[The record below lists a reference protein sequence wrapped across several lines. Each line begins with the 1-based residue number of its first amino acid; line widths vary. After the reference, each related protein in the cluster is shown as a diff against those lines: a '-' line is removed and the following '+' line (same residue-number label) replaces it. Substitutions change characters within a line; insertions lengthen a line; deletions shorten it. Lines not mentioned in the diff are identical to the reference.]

1 MFEPSVD
8 LHVQIFKSPTIS
20 GTPCQRGR
28 RLARLALVWP
38 NNRDDD
44 DDDDGD
50 GDDDSQGQSPIAHR
64 TLTPHVELH

>member
-1 MFEPSVD
+1 MWA
-8 LHVQIFKSPTIS
+8 LLT
-20 GTPCQRGR
+20 
-28 RLARLALVWP
+28 LASQP
-38 NNRDDD
+38 NNRDD

>member
-1 MFEPSVD
+1 MWAA
-8 LHVQIFKSPTIS
+8 H
-20 GTPCQRGR
+20 GTYH
-28 RLARLALVWP
+28 P